1 MRWKWGIFE
10 LHGFFCYNFPCMNFF
25 RTYHEY
31 FLGLIGVHE
40 FFSFNFPL
48 RNFFFCTSPTPA
60 PPPREYISFCTSP
73 APTPLSFLM
82 APPLDPSVAQ
92 AMNFLSQNHCRKFS
106 RFLTLIAF
114 WLISIWPT
122 LTAKQCCDGERARES
137 IKRGQLLPPL
147 SPSII
152 RFTGTTFSLPSQL
165 PTVVLNS
172 LTALLVDAFW
182 SGVEINHI
190 KLGF

>member
-1 MRWKWGIFE
+1 M
-10 LHGFFCYNFPCMNFF
+10 
-25 RTYHEY
+25 
-31 FLGLIGVHE
+31 HE

-48 RNFFFCTSPTPA
+48 RKFFF
-60 PPPREYISFCTSP
+60 RTSP

-92 AMNFLSQNHCRKFS
+92 AMNFLSQNHCRKFR

-122 LTAKQCCDGERARES
+122 LTAKQCCDDERARES
-137 IKRGQLLPPL
+137 IRRGQLLPPL

-172 LTALLVDAFW
+172 LTAPLVDAFW

-190 KLGF
+190 KLGFYCNPYPAVYRRIK